1 MLAEKT
7 RVIIEVKTSGKIS
20 ALAEKI
26 SFGGEGEMVC
36 FPAAVAVV
44 AVAISLQPS
53 ALHIALR
60 EVDQASKHRTCGL
73 SMKLARSG
81 PPTKLPATGFC

>member
-1 MLAEKT
+1 
-7 RVIIEVKTSGKIS
+7 
-20 ALAEKI
+20 
-26 SFGGEGEMVC
+26 MVC
-36 FPAAVAVV
+36 FPAAVAVVVV